1 MGIKNLIVRM
11 KGKDKPKEDETDSLS
26 QIKKEVEAQSE
37 MIRNISNDVDDLNAQ
52 LLASMKGSGE
62 EQHSKKR

>member
-52 LLASMKGSGE
+52 LLASMNCSGE